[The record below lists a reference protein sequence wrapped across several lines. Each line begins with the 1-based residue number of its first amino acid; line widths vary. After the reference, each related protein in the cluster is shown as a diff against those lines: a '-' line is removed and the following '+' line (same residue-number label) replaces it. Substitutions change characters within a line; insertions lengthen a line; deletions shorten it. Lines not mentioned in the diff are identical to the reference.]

1 MPISIT
7 GLSKLKENNP
17 LRTLEKTPSIISLN
31 GLYRRSPSAVAAVGE
46 LSPAVTGKTTWNF
59 SSDGPLILSTN
70 GTWTFT
76 PSSTI
81 KLKVKMWGAGGG
93 VPNYGAG
100 HNGGG
105 GGYSNGSI
113 TFLSGTTY
121 ELIVGQGGSGVAANR
136 NAGAGGG
143 GTGIQFSTGSVPIL
157 VAGGGGGGY
166 STTGRRA
173 GAGGGS
179 SGQAGDGAG
188 GGGGGT
194 QSAPG
199 SGGVSSRRTGAAGSG
214 RNGGQLNTGTFASS
228 GGTGFGKGGDGAY
241 NGGDAGSG
249 GGGGGYYGGGEG
261 GGDVAAFGGGGGS
274 GYINVTYVEN
284 GVTIAGNYEIP
295 ANNSDADRGTAG
307 SAGEGSN
314 SSTYSG
320 KSGLIRI
327 SL

>member
-7 GLSKLKENNP
+7 GLSKLKENTP
-17 LRTLEKTPSIISLN
+17 LRTLQKTPSIISLN
-31 GLYRRSPSAVAAVGE
+31 GLYRRTPAAVAAIGE
-46 LSPAVTGKTTWNF
+46 LSPAVTGKTTWDF
-59 SSDGPLILSTN
+59 SADGPLTLSTN

-76 PSSTI
+76 PSSTV
-81 KLKVKMWGAGGG
+81 KLQVKMWGAGGG
-93 VPNYGAG
+93 VPSYGAG
-100 HNGGG
+100 YNGGA

-113 TFLSGTTY
+113 TFLAGTTY
-121 ELIVGQGGSGVAANR
+121 QLIVGQGGSGVGANR

-166 STTGRRA
+166 SLTGRRA

-179 SGQAGDGAG
+179 SGQSGDTPGGGAG
-188 GGGGGT
+188 GSQVG
-194 QSAPG
+194 PG
-199 SGGVSSRRTGAAGSG
+199 AGGVSSRRTGAAGSG
-214 RNGGQLNTGTFASS
+214 RNGGQLGTGSFAAA
-228 GGTGFGKGGDGAY
+228 GGTGFGKGGDGAF
-241 NGGDAGSG
+241 NAGDAGSG

-274 GYINVTYVEN
+274 GYINATYVEN
-284 GVTIAGNYEIP
+284 GFTLTGNFEVP
-295 ANNSDADRGTAG
+295 ANSSDAHRGTAG

-314 SSTYSG
+314 SSTYDG
-320 KSGLIRI
+320 KPGLIRM

>member
-166 STTGRRA
+166 TTTGRRA

-179 SGQAGDGAG
+179 SGQAGEGG

-199 SGGVSSRRTGAAGSG
+199 SGGASSRRTGAAGSG

-295 ANNSDADRGTAG
+295 ANNSDVDRGTAG